1 MNILNVCDSPDWD
14 IVAYQALHTAARF
27 SKLGHNV
34 AVLCPANSRLYTEC
48 GKLKVTTRPLTL
60 GAKFGFFEV
69 GGWDIVHFYNLSGLS
84 PLFLKKARAV
94 SRIFVT
100 QLKMGGGR
108 SIEKLAALQPY
119 VDLYIGACNSVQ
131 EEFSAAGID
140 PRRTFMVPPC
150 LSIGRWE
157 SAMLIKPAM
166 YQKRN
171 YTVGTIS
178 MDPTLKA
185 QELFLMMAKEV
196 LDVLPETNFLVV
208 GVRDEKIRQLARC
221 LGINQKVDVLWERN
235 DIPEVMAMM
244 HIYAKTACRPG
255 LSMSL
260 IEAQASG
267 VACVI
272 PRLKGLSDFTV
283 HERNGIIVEPG
294 DPLACARAVIRL
306 ISNPAVCHSISKMA
320 FDYVNNNMSV
330 PVVTNILLRLYEDAL
345 AQPGSAAARPE

>member
-14 IVAYQALHTAARF
+14 IVAYQALHMAARF
-27 SKLGHNV
+27 TKLGHNA
-34 AVLCPANSRLYTEC
+34 AVLCPKDSRLYTEC
-48 GKLKVTTRPLTL
+48 GKLKVAVRPLTL
-60 GAKFGFFEV
+60 GAKLGFFEAG
-69 GGWDIVHFYNLSGLS
+69 GGWDIVHFYNLAGLP
-84 PLFLKKARAV
+84 PLFLKKARAA
-94 SRIFVT
+94 SRIVVT
-100 QLKMGGGR
+100 QMKLGGGK
-108 SIEKLAALQPY
+108 SFEKLAALRPY
-119 VDLYIGACNSVQ
+119 VDMYIGACNSVQ
-131 EEFSAAGID
+131 EEFVIAGIE
-140 PRRTFMVPPC
+140 PQRAFLVPPC
-150 LSIGRWE
+150 LNIGRWE

-166 YQKRN
+166 LQKRK

-178 MDPTLKA
+178 MDATLKA

-208 GVRDEKIRQLARC
+208 GVKDERIRQLAKG
-221 LGINQKVDVLWERN
+221 LGINQRVDVLWERN

-244 HIYAKTACRPG
+244 DIYAKTTSVPG

-294 DPLACARAVIRL
+294 DPLSCARGVIRL
-306 ISNPAVCHSISKMA
+306 ISNPPVCHSISKMA

-330 PVVTNILLRLYEDAL
+330 PVVANILLRLYEDILQAEK
-345 AQPGSAAARPE
+345 R